1 MSGVADVQVELGLP
15 AKEKSQGLIERLA
28 RSETARFVFLLVQV
42 GLLAIVLRQFQIE
55 SNAFLRLALLA
66 FGGFAIHY
74 FLPIGLK
81 LPFFVALSLGGILVV
96 MGLATGFALIAL
108 GLVFIVICHLPIRF
122 SFRVGLL
129 VLAGGV
135 AAFLRTGAVE
145 VPWSSAV
152 WPILGSLFMFR
163 LIVYMYDLRHEK
175 GPVSPWRSLGYF
187 FLLPNVC
194 FPLFPVV
201 DFKTFRRTYYDRS
214 ANEIHQ
220 IGIDWMV
227 RGITHLILYRV
238 VYYYLAVNP
247 SEIVTARHLGQYL
260 VTNFLLYLRVSGQFH
275 LIVGMLHLF
284 GFNLPETNHHYCLSS
299 SFTEFW
305 RRINIY
311 WKDFMIK
318 VFYYPAYF
326 RLRKLGEARALVAAT
341 LFVFAVTWFLHS
353 YQWFWLRSS
362 FPVIWQDLAFWGIL
376 ATVVV
381 ANSLYEMKYGRRR
394 TLTTTR
400 WTLKGITLIG
410 LQTVAVF
417 AAIVTL
423 WSLWTADSFGGWVSM
438 WSVPVTFA
446 DAAVLGLGAALLAIV
461 AAVVNVNGRSVGSGK
476 SAGKTRGVTTAR
488 LLALPLLALAGL
500 PQVYER
506 FAPEVSNLVVSL
518 KSGKLSRRD
527 MAALE
532 RGYYEDLL
540 RVNSFDNQLW
550 ELYMNKPLEWLDI
563 QGSGLVQFTGDFL
576 QRELMPSSV
585 STDSFSSVSTN
596 RWGMRDKEYEQ
607 IPDPGV
613 YRMSILGASIEMGWG
628 VEDDETYESLVE
640 ARLNRELAG
649 RAYREYEILNQ
660 AVAGYYPLQQAS
672 VVEKSLAFQP
682 RAILYVATGREFSR
696 SVYYLSEIT
705 SKGIEVP
712 FAGLRDT
719 AGKAGLESG
728 MAQEEASR
736 RLIPFREELVSWLYQ
751 HIVSACRSQDVVP
764 VLIFVP
770 QIYQGSW
777 EEETAPALVQAREA
791 GFVVIDL
798 SDVYEGKDTSS
809 LQLADWDR
817 HPNAAGHALIAERVY
832 GALRENEDRLRLLQ
846 MGEPD
851 AAPGKT
857 PR

>member
-1 MSGVADVQVELGLP
+1 MNGVAEVEAELGLP
-15 AKEKSQGLIERLA
+15 TKEKSQGLIERLA
-28 RSETARFVFLLVQV
+28 RSETARFVFLLLQL

-66 FGGFAIHY
+66 FGGFAVHY
-74 FLPIGLK
+74 FLPMRLK

-96 MGLATGFALIAL
+96 MGLATGGALISW
-108 GLVFIVICHLPIRF
+108 GLLFIAICHLPTRF

-129 VLAGGV
+129 VLAGVV

-175 GPVSPWRSLGYF
+175 EPVSFWRTLGYF

-201 DFKTFRRTYYDRS
+201 DFKTFRRTYYDRP
-214 ANEIHQ
+214 AYEIHQ
-220 IGIDWMV
+220 AGIHWMV

-247 SEIVTARHLGQYL
+247 SEIVTARELGQYL

-284 GFNLPETNHHYCLSS
+284 GYNLPETNHHYCLSS

-326 RLRKLGEARALVAAT
+326 RLRKLGETRALVAAT

-362 FPVIWQDLAFWGIL
+362 FPVIWQDAAFWGIL
-376 ATVVV
+376 AVVVV

-394 TLTTTR
+394 TLATTR
-400 WTLKGITLIG
+400 WRFKELIRTA
-410 LQTVAVF
+410 LQTVGVF

-438 WSVPVTFA
+438 WSVPVTLA
-446 DAAVLGLGAALLAIV
+446 DAAALGLGAALLGMIA
-461 AAVVNVNGRSVGSGK
+461 AAVSVYGRSAGPDK
-476 SAGKTRGVTTAR
+476 SAGKIPAVTTAR
-488 LLALPLLALAGL
+488 FLALPLLALAGL

-506 FAPEVSNLVVSL
+506 FVPEVSTFVASL

-550 ELYMNKPLEWLDI
+550 ELYMNKPLAWLDV
-563 QGSGLVQFTGDFL
+563 QGSGLVRFTGDFL

-585 STDSFSSVSTN
+585 STDSFSTVSTN

-607 IPDPGV
+607 IPAPGV

-640 ARLNRELAG
+640 VRLNRELAG
-649 RAYREYEILNQ
+649 RGYREYEILNQ

-672 VVEKSLAFQP
+672 AVEKSLAFRP
-682 RAILYVATGREFSR
+682 HAILYVATGREFSR
-696 SVYYLSEIT
+696 SVYYLSETT

-712 FAGLRDT
+712 FAGLRDI

-736 RLIPFREELVSWLYQ
+736 RLTPFREELLSWLYQ
-751 HIVSACRSQDVVP
+751 HIVSACRSRDIVP
-764 VLIFVP
+764 VWIFVP

-777 EEETAPALVQAREA
+777 EEETAPALAHAREA
-791 GFVVIDL
+791 GFIVIDL
-798 SDVYEGKDTSS
+798 SDVYEGKDTSL

-817 HPNAAGHALIAERVY
+817 HPNALGHALIAERVY
-832 GALRENEDRLRLLQ
+832 EGLRENEDRLGLQ
-846 MGEPD
+846 TMRESD
-851 AAPGKT
+851 AASGKE
-857 PR
+857 PQ